1 MKQYYFNKEVKK
13 WQSYCDEKLIG
24 NYKTGV
30 EAHDALFKYI
40 KTMKET
46 K

>member
-1 MKQYYFNKEVKK
+1 MKQYYFNKEVNK

-24 NYKTGV
+24 NYETGV

-40 KTMKET
+40 KTTKET
-46 K
+46 